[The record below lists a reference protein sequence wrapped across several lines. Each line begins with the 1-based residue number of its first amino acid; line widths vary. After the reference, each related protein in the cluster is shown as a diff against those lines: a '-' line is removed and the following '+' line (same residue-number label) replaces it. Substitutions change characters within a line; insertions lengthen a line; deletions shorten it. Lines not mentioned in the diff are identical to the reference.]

1 MSKRR
6 CALARRGARVRTHK
20 VRVVE
25 PQPPSLVEPELLEP
39 LLLVEGDALLD
50 DGLDLAGEH
59 AVERK
64 VGSEPVVGASRVL
77 GLRCGMIRHGGLL
90 HTHTRGGR
98 CAARVLVVVC
108 SDLLGAR
115 ARADLH
121 LALRGDSGLLLLH
134 LHLVQL
140 CAQHLQRQLL
150 VFELRPLL
158 RHEEADAGRLVRQV
172 DRRLDLVDVLPA
184 RAARASRVHLDVAG
198 LDLDG
203 NLVHLGHD
211 SDRRRRGVHAPLR
224 LCRGHALHT
233 VDARLELELR
243 VDRLALDLERRVAHT
258 ACVGVRGGHD
268 SRLPALRLGVARVE
282 REQVVRPN
290 RGLVAAGARA
300 DLKHHVL
307 VVVWVGRQQ
316 QQLESAVE
324 RLHRLLHLADL
335 GARHLAQL
343 RVLLV
348 EQLLALL
355 QPLLEALPLGERL
368 HRAVELG
375 ALA

>member
-6 CALARRGARVRTHK
+6 CALARRGARAVRTHR
-20 VRVVE
+20 VWVVE

-64 VGSEPVVGASRVL
+64 VGSEPVVGAS
-77 GLRCGMIRHGGLL
+77 
-90 HTHTRGGR
+90 
-98 CAARVLVVVC
+98 RVLVVVC

-158 RHEEADAGRLVRQV
+158 RHEESDAGRLVRQV

-258 ACVGVRGGHD
+258 ACVGVGGRHD

-290 RGLVAAGARA
+290 RGLVAAGART